1 MTKKHGYMALSA
13 LGPLFA
19 LALAIAFTLNHFK
32 IALVFALLI
41 VLCMEG
47 RVQLMGR
54 VQRTGLFWFHLACAV
69 PFVLILIV
77 IAFWHESPAL
87 EFIDALFFL
96 GMIATATMLWHRGLR
111 NMASAPIDR

>member
-1 MTKKHGYMALSA
+1 MTKKRAYIAVSA

-19 LALAIAFTLNHFK
+19 LGLAVAFALNHFK
-32 IALVFALLI
+32 VALVFALLI

-54 VQRTGLFWFHLACAV
+54 LPRTLLFWFHLACAV
-69 PFVLILIV
+69 PFILILIV
-77 IAFWHESPAL
+77 IAFWYQSSLL

-96 GMIATATMLWHRGLR
+96 GMVASATVLWHQGLKSVR
-111 NMASAPIDR
+111 EK